1 MERDNVQKSE
11 QRQAIALFAVV
22 VLASSVGNLAQTG
35 LNAMLSSICAEF
47 GIVEGVG
54 QWLTTSYML
63 VLGIVVPLSS
73 YFMGRFRL
81 KDLTLLAIA
90 LFAVGALVSA
100 AASNFAMLFAG
111 RLAQAVAAGMLL
123 PLVQTIAMTRFPDG
137 RKATAMGISGIAM
150 GFAPNI
156 GPTIGGAM
164 VESLGW
170 RSFFWLLVALTVFVG
185 IACQFAVKRRD
196 DASYP
201 ASFDVLSFV
210 LSALGFGGLLMGA
223 SEVSSYSF
231 IHPFVWAPLIAGAV
245 CLFAFAKRQRSLENP
260 LVDLAIFDN
269 REFVDGFWALNC
281 LFASFMGITLLV
293 PLYIEGL
300 CGGSAMQAGLGCR
313 AYREPACGPARR
325 QDWSATR
332 HAVFRGVP
340 CCGFVPYGHMRR
352 LDAFVGRVRHARRA
366 FDGRFRSYWS
376 AYRVELIGAP
386 RSPDFRRLG
395 FWHRRTSSMRLNR
408 LRRHGVLRLRRRIG
422 GRGGLPCR
430 IRAFRRFFPCLLR
443 DYRPAR
449 KISERALQ

>member
-164 VESLGW
+164 VEGLGW
-170 RSFFWLLVALTVFVG
+170 RSFFWLLVALTIAVG
-185 IACQFAVKRRD
+185 IVCQLAVKRRD

-201 ASFDVLSFV
+201 AGFDALSFA
-210 LSALGFGGLLMGA
+210 LSALGFGGLLVAA
-223 SEVSSYSF
+223 SEASSFSLF
-231 IHPFVWAPLIAGAV
+231 HPLVWAPLAVGAA
-245 CLFAFAKRQRSLENP
+245 CLFAFAKRQRSLKNP
-260 LVDLAIFDN
+260 LVDLGIFEN
-269 REFVDGFWALNC
+269 KEFVYGFWALNC

-300 CGGSAMQAGLGCR
+300 CGGTAMQAGLVLLPGTVAALIGNPLAGALVDKIGARPVALFFGVCLVAGSCLMISCDASTPLWVVCAMQGVRSTGVSGLIGPLIAWSLSGLRGRQISDGSGFGTAARQACASIGC
-313 AYREPACGPARR
+313 AGMVFFACGGALTGEVAFHAAFGL
-325 QDWSATR
+325 SA
-332 HAVFRGVP
+332 
-340 CCGFVPYGHMRR
+340 
-352 LDAFVGRVRHARRA
+352 AFSLACFAIIALRV
-366 FDGRFRSYWS
+366 
-376 AYRVELIGAP
+376 
-386 RSPDFRRLG
+386 
-395 FWHRRTSSMRLNR
+395 
-408 LRRHGVLRLRRRIG
+408 
-422 GRGGLPCR
+422 
-430 IRAFRRFFPCLLR
+430 
-443 DYRPAR
+443 
-449 KISERALQ
+449 K

>member
-150 GFAPNI
+150 GFAPNV

-164 VESLGW
+164 VEGLGW
-170 RSFFWLLVALTVFVG
+170 RSFFWLLVALTVVVG

-201 ASFDVLSFV
+201 AGFDVLSFA
-210 LSALGFGGLLMGA
+210 LSAFGFGGLLMGA

-300 CGGSAMQAGLGCR
+300 CGGSAMQAGLVLLPGTVAALIANPLAGLLVDKIGARPVTLFFGACLVMGSCLMVTCDASTPLWAVCAMQGVRAMGVSGLIGPLIAWSLSGLRGRQISDGSGFGTAARQACASIGC
-313 AYREPACGPARR
+313 AGMVFFACGGALAGEVAFHAAFGL
-325 QDWSATR
+325 SA
-332 HAVFRGVP
+332 
-340 CCGFVPYGHMRR
+340 
-352 LDAFVGRVRHARRA
+352 AFSLACFAIIALRV
-366 FDGRFRSYWS
+366 
-376 AYRVELIGAP
+376 
-386 RSPDFRRLG
+386 
-395 FWHRRTSSMRLNR
+395 
-408 LRRHGVLRLRRRIG
+408 
-422 GRGGLPCR
+422 
-430 IRAFRRFFPCLLR
+430 
-443 DYRPAR
+443 
-449 KISERALQ
+449 K